1 VVPGW
6 LLHVHVGLLDA
17 EGDKAGVSLP
27 LQRHGLIQV
36 CTILLCKKF
45 FFFQLTTIFIQVLL
59 KGLSSEN

>member
-36 CTILLCKKF
+36 WTILLCKKSF
-45 FFFQLTTIFIQVLL
+45 FF
-59 KGLSSEN
+59 N